1 MNKSF
6 QGTLFPIFISH
17 TSPDEAIHVNLD
29 LSVQYSSH
37 RLSLAEDETIE
48 MLVNARTWIHNTFFT
63 DQAADFGVAA
73 RDEDSRGLRKAMI
86 AFADQLDAMD
96 DVLVRL
102 DERVAARLPLPAPIV
117 CAEHREQ
124 DLMIASVGMT
134 AHEAAW
140 VALRSTGTLDEE
152 RHTLLP
158 AQALGGVQL
167 DLPLWANRDDM
178 VDAGGAPTVM
188 RRQHRARHAQ
198 RHWPAPARQ
207 QVVAAGTGTVPQS
220 EASLPAVPMRQGRVF
235 RESRSA
241 HLQ

>member
-1 MNKSF
+1 MNKSL

-17 TSPDEAIHVNLD
+17 TSPDEATHLNLD
-29 LSVQYSSH
+29 LSVQDSSH
-37 RLSLAEDETIE
+37 RLSLDEDETIE

-63 DQAADFGVAA
+63 YQAADFGVVA
-73 RDEDSRGLRKAMI
+73 RDEDSRGLRKAMN
-86 AFADQLDAMD
+86 AFANQLDAMD

-102 DERVAARLPLPAPIV
+102 DARVAARLPLPAPIV

-158 AQALGGVQL
+158 AQAMEAVQL
-167 DLPLWANRDDM
+167 DLPLWANGDDM
-178 VDAGGAPTVM
+178 ANANGALTVM
-188 RRQHRARHAQ
+188 RRRHRARHAQ

-207 QVVAAGTGTVPQS
+207 EAVAVGTRTVTQS
-220 EASLPAVPMRQGRVF
+220 EASLPTVPMRQGRVF
-235 RESRSA
+235 RENRSA